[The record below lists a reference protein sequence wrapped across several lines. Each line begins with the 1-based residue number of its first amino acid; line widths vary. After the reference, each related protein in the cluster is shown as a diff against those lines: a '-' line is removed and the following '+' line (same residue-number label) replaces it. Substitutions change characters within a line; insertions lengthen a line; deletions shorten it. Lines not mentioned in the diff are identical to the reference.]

1 MAKVTVTRAPAKAA
15 DAWDEIS
22 TVDLRLTREEA
33 KVVYTLTGM
42 VAAGDNGPAGE
53 ASKRVF
59 HAIDDL
65 DERLNEDDNLYV
77 DSEPLVIRSR

>member
-1 MAKVTVTRAPAKAA
+1 MAKVTVTKHSEKFA
-15 DAWDEIS
+15 DAWDEIA
-22 TVDLRLTREEA
+22 TVDMRLTREEA

-65 DERLNEDDNLYV
+65 DERLNADDNLYV
-77 DSEPLVIRSR
+77 DDKPLIIKSR

>member
-1 MAKVTVTRAPAKAA
+1 MAKVTVTKTPIKAT

-33 KVVYTLTGM
+33 KVVYTLTGH
-42 VAAGDNGPAGE
+42 VSADDTGPAGE

-59 HAIDDL
+59 HAIEGL
-65 DERLNEDDNLYV
+65 DERLNDDDNLYV
-77 DSEPLVIRSR
+77 DSVPLVIKSR